1 MDLIPSLSCQ
11 DLWILELSYNIYWSP
26 GSDSR
31 LVSSLSAE
39 ELWIWVKLTGKGSL
53 LKSFPSYTLLSVCCQ
68 YQGDKEAG

>member
-1 MDLIPSLSCQ
+1 MSKASWEVACLLKKLECRIYTLCVMDLIPSLSCQ

-39 ELWIWVKLTGKGSL
+39 ELWI
-53 LKSFPSYTLLSVCCQ
+53 
-68 YQGDKEAG
+68 